1 MTGPLRARGVV
12 NRGINDHWLT
22 SPADPASRRVAPEG
36 GVLLWNGGKGRW
48 KVPGRSSAQI
58 IHYGVIRDGRR
69 CDQAADHIGGSG
81 ARSDKNVP
89 SPGVPWPGEA
99 MSVAAGIVDTVSGG
113 DVLAG
118 LEAIDWAGLRH
129 AYGPAGDVPGLLQA
143 LVSDSPAERRRA
155 VHELYGNIFHQ
166 GSRYEATAYAVP
178 FLARLALDPRT
189 PQRDA
194 IVHLLVALAIGYD
207 EAYLPGGVDI
217 AGWRADVERMHP
229 ADPAQRLRELD
240 AWVEAGR
247 DEADRRV
254 RGMHRATGDPAAALR
269 SALDELAA
277 YDSVRAEVPRLRGL
291 LGDGDPRVRAAAAYL
306 TGWFPQEA
314 PGSVCA
320 LRVLL
325 AAEARPGVAANAV
338 VSAGLLGDAGLIP
351 RLRKG
356 LSGPEPLLRWAD
368 AIALARLGDAGPDV
382 TGVLAAACADPPQ
395 PGPEPAVRFL
405 GGDLRGYA
413 AQALAMLDDRLPP
426 SALDA
431 VLDGLARTSGTAAF
445 PMAAA
450 ALRLAFPR
458 GAPHPLPPYNQLTE
472 PQQRTVRTLADL
484 GSGTWRWGNF
494 MSILQAWNLPSAH
507 GECRAYAG
515 LGEP

>member
-1 MTGPLRARGVV
+1 
-12 NRGINDHWLT
+12 
-22 SPADPASRRVAPEG
+22 
-36 GVLLWNGGKGRW
+36 
-48 KVPGRSSAQI
+48 
-58 IHYGVIRDGRR
+58 
-69 CDQAADHIGGSG
+69 
-81 ARSDKNVP
+81 
-89 SPGVPWPGEA
+89 
-99 MSVAAGIVDTVSGG
+99 MSVATGIVDAVNGGG
-113 DVLAG
+113 DVLGG
-118 LEAIDWAGLRH
+118 LEEIDWAGLRH
-129 AYGPAGDVPGLLQA
+129 AYGPAGDVLGLLRA
-143 LVSDSPAERRRA
+143 LVSGSPAERRHA
-155 VHELYGNIFHQ
+155 VHELYGSIFHQ

-178 FLARLALDPRT
+178 FLTRLALDRRT

-207 EAYLPGGVDI
+207 EAYLPAGVDI
-217 AGWRADVERMHP
+217 AGWRAGVEQMRS

-240 AWVEAGR
+240 AWVEAAR

-254 RGMHRATGDPAAALR
+254 RGMYRAVDDPAMVLR

-277 YDSVRAEVPRLRGL
+277 YDAVRAEVPRLREL

-314 PGSVCA
+314 PGSVRS

-338 VSAGLLGDAGLIP
+338 VSAGLLGDTGLIP

-356 LSGPEPLLRWAD
+356 LSGPEPLIRWAD
-368 AIALARLGDAGPDV
+368 AIALARMGVADADV
-382 TGVLAAACADPPQ
+382 TGVLAAACVEPPE
-395 PGPEPAVRFL
+395 PGPGPAVRFL

-413 AQALAMLDDRLPP
+413 AQTLAVLDGRLPP

-431 VLDGLARTSGTAAF
+431 VLDGLVRASGTAAF
-445 PMAAA
+445 PVAAA

-458 GAPHPLPPYNQLTE
+458 GAPHPLPPYHQLTE
-472 PQQRTVRTLADL
+472 PQQRVVRTLVGL
-484 GSGTWRWGNF
+484 EPGTWRWGNF
-494 MSILQAWNLPSAH
+494 TSILRAWNLPSAH

-515 LGEP
+515 LGAP